1 MQKVVEGPG
10 RELRSV
16 RDQLIAEFG
25 DRVDRDTIV
34 RVAREEVLLFD
45 RAKVRDFV
53 AIIAWRLAR
62 DRLAD
67 MRRLSDLHMEGAS
80 REQVETKEAHIPAMA
95 PKAERLHRS

>member
-1 MQKVVEGPG
+1 MQKVAEAPG

-25 DRVDRDTIV
+25 DRVDRETIA

-62 DRLAD
+62 ERLAD
-67 MRRLSDLHMEGAS
+67 MRRLSDLHMGDAS
-80 REQVETKEAHIPAMA
+80 LEHVETKEAHIPILARDA
-95 PKAERLHRS
+95 DGRHRS